1 MKFEVSDYIIKKG
14 LKMQV
19 LEIEKLEDYLIAKN
33 KSYAVYGLTKN
44 EIKSEFLLS
53 DEEINEYLSKR
64 RVVFSIG
71 EAIELLIK
79 INKNERE

>member
-1 MKFEVSDYIIKKG
+1 
-14 LKMQV
+14 MQE
-19 LEIEKLEDYLIAKN
+19 LEIKRLEDYLIKKS

>member
-1 MKFEVSDYIIKKG
+1 
-14 LKMQV
+14 MQE
-19 LEIEKLEDYLIAKN
+19 LEIKKLEDYLIKKS